1 MQDYAIRNF
10 MIKHRKKIIV
20 VVILIVILIVVI
32 AIVKFI
38 INANLT
44 TVNITVA
51 PSIAKVKIGD
61 KEYDAVGKYDIWAG
75 EYDVEILSDGFVTK
89 TGRLVLVAG
98 ETVNISTYLEPNEDN
113 SDWYSDHPE
122 DALIV
127 GDVSSYNDAL
137 NYYEMQKDYKILEYV
152 PYYNFNYAIGYEN
165 DCDENGGGICLT
177 VDADFGFRRYATE
190 YLQLTGQDLS
200 WYYVKGYES
209 PFRRLEL
216 SVPDGLEFSG
226 SASGL
231 VVSSDELSAV
241 NAAANRYI
249 DSAFDTDG
257 YTARI
262 LQTKKYGDQYFGVTI
277 AVYEGDGSLVYD
289 IYRMIVGLVDGEY
302 VALTNADVIL
312 SRYQNPQLPGEL
324 LKVFDS
330 F

>member
-1 MQDYAIRNF
+1 MWVDLREFVYKN
-10 MIKHRKKIIV
+10 KKKLIIV
-20 VVILIVILIVVI
+20 GLLILLTIIGISVY
-32 AIVKFI
+32 FI
-38 INANLT
+38 IMNRLYSVTLN
-44 TVNITVA
+44 TVIS
-51 PSIAKVKIGD
+51 PSIAKVMVGDNEYGALGTYKIRP
-61 KEYDAVGKYDIWAG
+61 G
-75 EYDVEILSDGFVTK
+75 EYDVEVYADGFITK
-89 TGRLVLVAG
+89 TGKLVAVEY
-98 ETVNISTYLEPNEDN
+98 ETVEISLALEPTAENSNWYDKHPWDATAAGDIRSDTNMQEYYDLQKKNE
-113 SDWYSDHPE
+113 
-122 DALIV
+122 I
-127 GDVSSYNDAL
+127 L
-137 NYYEMQKDYKILEYV
+137 NYV
-152 PYYNFNYAIGYEN
+152 PYYNFNYTIGYEDGCN
-165 DCDENGGGICLT
+165 ENGGGICLT

-216 SVPDGLEFSG
+216 SVPDGLEFNG

-241 NAAANRYI
+241 NTAANRYI

-324 LKVFDS
+324 LRVFNS